1 MSMKRYN
8 HDSNR
13 KKQPLRKQPK
23 RRMQSA
29 TAVPLPRIE
38 VPPTARRR
46 RRRNAPWR
54 LKMPTAALRQIILS
68 ARWVSMGLLALA
80 VYAIVLIGMD
90 TNFYL
95 TYIPVEGSFTIP
107 PADIVQ
113 ASELGGT
120 HIFAADPA
128 AAAAQITDLPGVI
141 SATVTI
147 GWPNEVLIRIREDNP
162 VAVWQEGDQDFWV
175 TANGRLIPA
184 RTGSIGLL
192 RIQSEMDPVVG
203 LNAHEAGNNNGSGD
217 EVASDQAPVQTSL
230 AFIPADVLAGAIQLR
245 DLRPNIESLYYRP
258 AGGLSY
264 EDGRGW
270 RVYFG
275 AGSDMAQKLIIYEA
289 IVEDLLAR
297 GITPAYVS
305 VSNKEK
311 PYYRPQ

>member
-1 MSMKRYN
+1 MRRYN
-8 HDSNR
+8 QDSKGR
-13 KKQPLRKQPK
+13 KQPLRKQPK
-23 RRMQSA
+23 RRRMHSA

-80 VYAIVLIGMD
+80 VYAIVLIGTD

-128 AAAAQITDLPGVI
+128 AAAAQIADLPGVI

-162 VAVWQEGDQDFWV
+162 VAVWQEGEQDFWV

-192 RIQSEMDPVVG
+192 RIESEMDPVVA
-203 LNAHEAGNNNGSGD
+203 LNAHEAGNNNGAGD
-217 EVASDQAPVQTSL
+217 EAASDQAPVQTSL
-230 AFIPADVLAGAIQLR
+230 AFIPTDVLAGAIQLR

-275 AGSDMAQKLIIYEA
+275 TGSDMAQKLIIYEA
-289 IVEDLLAR
+289 IVDDLLAR
-297 GITPAYVS
+297 GLTPAYIS

-311 PYYRPQ
+311 PYYRLQ

>member
-1 MSMKRYN
+1 MRRYN
-8 HDSNR
+8 QDSNGS
-13 KKQPLRKQPK
+13 KQPLRKQPK
-23 RRMQSA
+23 RRRMHSA

-80 VYAIVLIGMD
+80 VYAIVLIGTD
-90 TNFYL
+90 ANFYL

-120 HIFAADPA
+120 HIFAVDPA
-128 AAAAQITDLPGVI
+128 VAAAQIADLPGVI

-192 RIQSEMDPVVG
+192 RIQSEMERAVAPI
-203 LNAHEAGNNNGSGD
+203 ASEAGNNNGGGD
-217 EVASDQAPVQTSL
+217 EAGNDQAPVQASL

-275 AGSDMAQKLIIYEA
+275 TGSDMAPKLVIYEA

-297 GITPAYVS
+297 GLMPAYIS

-311 PYYRPQ
+311 PYYRLQ